1 MRIVVVT
8 DRPEDTSVARRR
20 ATRIVNLL
28 ADRHQ
33 VSLLSVW
40 AGDAPSLA
48 PNADQQALLVEN
60 SNGTEPTRTHSLTA
74 DQLRLLAVA
83 PTTDPESEDELT
95 RLAEVELHH
104 ALSVSDADVMVVS
117 DARLVPVVSDAA
129 RAAVAVVAVHPGAP
143 NPEVLGHLA
152 RADAV
157 VTSRDVTAHALEDF
171 LGASAPWVVTEPLPV
186 PTPASPTTSADAGA
200 SGEVTVAVCGTADSE
215 FVEHVEEAFLAA
227 TEALPS
233 ARLHV
238 CIDDEPLRPLR
249 RPISHSGRHG
259 AITFGPHDS
268 WHSVG
273 EAAPSALLVGP
284 ADDDESAEV
293 AAEALSRGV
302 RVVAVGSCAAA
313 DLVSGEPPL
322 RAVPADQTSIQDVLA
337 HLVGHEP
344 ESTAPV
350 IAPAGPSSPPND
362 RDAFWDDFLEQ
373 LAQGKSPAASRGERR
388 LGVEAALTFPID
400 PLSAPTPGP
409 GLRKAEESLA
419 ADQPGLA
426 RWRGRL
432 SEVRDN
438 QLESEMW
445 NRNLHDVVSVLE
457 QAGISHILVSDRFEP
472 GRIAVSED
480 DRADVTRALA
490 RGLRDAPFYADLLD
504 DLGETRGT
512 ILVRQVEEAADA
524 PAMIVY
530 RSVVTTSRTLFY
542 GPEQGCAVEFW
553 VQDAATKQFMS
564 PPTTP
569 SRRGFALPSLASDAT
584 VTVGDRTI
592 ATTREMVEP
601 TNDDITFPI
610 DFVWTWLDDADA
622 EWCERRDE
630 HLVASG
636 GQLSDPHVA
645 ARFVNRD
652 ELMYSMRSVAMYA
665 PWFRHLYVVTDRQT
679 PEWLDAGHPDVT
691 VVDHREIFRDPA
703 ALPTFNS
710 HAIECQLHHIPGLS
724 EHFVYLNDDFF
735 LGQMLHPSTFFTP
748 VGQAV
753 AFQSGVFIPPGPQE
767 ELDRL
772 FFAYRKNDRDL
783 FARAFGRTVVHS
795 YLHAPYA
802 LRVSVM
808 DELEKR
814 FPEEWQETMHSRFR
828 SLSDHAFAT
837 VFVQACGVEAGKFV
851 HGEVRSRYVKAGT
864 REHQPLMR
872 EILARRHLETFC
884 LNDTGENDLPAE
896 EHDSAMAAFM
906 EAYFPV
912 RAPWEKS

>member
-1 MRIVVVT
+1 MKIVVVT

-20 ATRIVNLL
+20 AIRTVNQL

-48 PNADQQALLVEN
+48 PNVDQQALLVEAKA
-60 SNGTEPTRTHSLTA
+60 GTEPTRKHSLSA

-83 PTTDPESEDELT
+83 PTTASESEDELT
-95 RLAEVELHH
+95 RLAELELNL
-104 ALSVSDADVMVVS
+104 ALSTSDADVMMVS

-129 RAAVAVVAVHPGAP
+129 PAAVVVVALHPGAP
-143 NPEVLGHLA
+143 SPEVLGHLA

-157 VTSRDVTAHALEDF
+157 VTSREVTAHALEDF
-171 LGASAPWVVTEPLPV
+171 FAASAPWVVTEPLSV
-186 PTPASPTTSADAGA
+186 PTPTSPTSSAGPSD
-200 SGEVTVAVCGTADSE
+200 EVTVAVCGTADSE
-215 FVEHVEEAFLAA
+215 FVELVEEAFLAA
-227 TEALPS
+227 TETLPS
-233 ARLHV
+233 AHLHV

-268 WHSVG
+268 WRSVG
-273 EAAPSALLVGP
+273 DAGPSALLVGP
-284 ADDDESAEV
+284 SDDDESAEV
-293 AAEALSRGV
+293 AADALSRGV
-302 RVVAVGSCAAA
+302 RVVAIGSCAAA
-313 DLVSGEPPL
+313 DLVSGEPDL
-322 RAVPADQTSIQDVLA
+322 QAVPADPTSIHSVLS
-337 HLVGHEP
+337 HLVGLEP
-344 ESTAPV
+344 ESIAPA
-350 IAPAGPSSPPND
+350 IAPAGPASPPGD
-362 RDAFWDDFLEQ
+362 RDAFWNDFLEQ

-388 LGVEAALTFPID
+388 LGVEAALAFPID
-400 PLSAPTPGP
+400 PLAAPTPGP
-409 GLRKAEESLA
+409 GLRKAEEGLA

-432 SEVRDN
+432 SEVHDT
-438 QLESEMW
+438 QLESEIW

-457 QAGISHILVSDRFEP
+457 QADIAHILVSDHFEP

-480 DRADVTRALA
+480 DRAAVSSALA
-490 RGLRDAPFYADLLD
+490 RGLRDGPFYVDLLD
-504 DLGETRGT
+504 DLAETRAT
-512 ILVRQVEEAADA
+512 VLARQIEDAADA
-524 PAMIVY
+524 PSIIVY
-530 RSVVTTSRTLFY
+530 RSVVTTSRTLVY
-542 GPEQGCAVEFW
+542 GPEQGCGIEFW
-553 VQDAATKQFMS
+553 SQDPATQHFMS
-564 PPTTP
+564 PPAVP
-569 SRRGFALPSLASDAT
+569 SRRGFALPSLVPDAT
-584 VTVGDRTI
+584 VTVGDRDI
-592 ATTREMVEP
+592 ATKREMLEP

-610 DFVWTWLDDADA
+610 DFVWTWLDDDDT
-622 EWCERRDE
+622 EWRERRDE
-630 HLVASG
+630 HLLASG
-636 GQLSDPHVA
+636 GRLSDPHVA

-665 PWFRHLYVVTDRQT
+665 PWFGHLYVVTDRQT
-679 PEWLDAGHPDVT
+679 PEWLDASHPDVT

-710 HAIECQLHHIPGLS
+710 HSIESQLHHIPGLS
-724 EHFVYLNDDFF
+724 EHFVYFNDDFF
-735 LGQMLHPSTFFTP
+735 IGQMLHPSKFFTP

-753 AFQSGVFIPPGPQE
+753 AFQSGVYIPPGPQD

-783 FARAFGRTVVHS
+783 FARAYGRTVVHS

-808 DELEKR
+808 DELEKK
-814 FPEEWQETMHSRFR
+814 FPEEWRETMHSRFR

-906 EAYFPV
+906 EAYFPI

>member
-1 MRIVVVT
+1 MKVVVVI

-20 ATRIVNLL
+20 AIRIVNLL

-40 AGDAPSLA
+40 AGDAPSIA

-60 SNGTEPTRTHSLTA
+60 NTGTEPTRKHSLSA

-83 PTTDPESEDELT
+83 PTTEPQSEDELT
-95 RLAEVELHH
+95 RLAELELNH
-104 ALSVSDADVMVVS
+104 ALSVSDADVVVVS

-129 RAAVAVVAVHPGAP
+129 PAAAFVVALHPGAP

-186 PTPASPTTSADAGA
+186 PTATNRTTSAEA
-200 SGEVTVAVCGTADSE
+200 SDEVAIAVCGTTADSE

-227 TEALPS
+227 TETLPS

-273 EAAPSALLVGP
+273 DAAPSALLVGP
-284 ADDDESAEV
+284 SDDDESAEV

-313 DLVSGEPPL
+313 DLVSGEPDL
-322 RAVPADQTSIQDVLA
+322 QAVPADQTSMLDVLS

-344 ESTAPV
+344 ESIAPG
-350 IAPAGPSSPPND
+350 IAPAGPAAPPGD
-362 RDAFWDDFLEQ
+362 REAFWDDFLEQ

-388 LGVEAALTFPID
+388 LGVEAALAFPID
-400 PLSAPTPGP
+400 PLAAPKPGP
-409 GLRKAEESLA
+409 GLRKAEEGLA
-419 ADQPGLA
+419 ADQPNLV

-432 SEVRDN
+432 SEVHDT
-438 QLESEMW
+438 QLEREIW
-445 NRNLHDVVSVLE
+445 YRNLHDVVSVLE
-457 QAGISHILVSDRFEP
+457 QADISHILVSDQFEP

-480 DRADVTRALA
+480 DRASVTSALA
-490 RGLRDAPFYADLLD
+490 RGLRDAPFYVDLLD
-504 DLGETRGT
+504 DLGEARGT
-512 ILVRQVEEAADA
+512 LLARQVEDAAAA

-553 VQDAATKQFMS
+553 AQDAATQHFMS
-564 PPTTP
+564 PPVTP
-569 SRRGFALPSLASDAT
+569 SRRGFALRSLAPDAT
-584 VTVGDRTI
+584 VTVGDRDV
-592 ATTREMVEP
+592 ATTRDMLEP
-601 TNDDITFPI
+601 TNDDIAFPI
-610 DFVWTWLDDADA
+610 DFVWTWLDDGDT
-622 EWCERRDE
+622 EWRERRDE
-630 HLVASG
+630 HLLASG
-636 GQLSDPHVA
+636 GRLSDPHVA

-652 ELMYSMRSVAMYA
+652 ELRYSMRSVAMYA
-665 PWFRHLYVVTDRQT
+665 PWFRHLYVVTDRQV
-679 PEWLDAGHPDVT
+679 PSWLDASHPDVT

-724 EHFVYLNDDFF
+724 EHFVYFNDDFF
-735 LGQMLHPSTFFTP
+735 LGQMLHPRKFFTP

-753 AFQSGVFIPPGPQE
+753 AFQSGVFIPPGPQD

-783 FARAFGRTVVHS
+783 FARAYGRMVVHS

-808 DELEKR
+808 DELEKK
-814 FPEEWQETMHSRFR
+814 FPEEWRETMHSRFR